1 MNCKQGDLA
10 VIVRSTHGHEG
21 KIVRCLAVYVGYSTY
36 YGKRLHSPSESIV
49 WLLDT
54 TLNKGD
60 QENNLANDCCL
71 RPIRDQDGQ
80 DETLTWLDVPSKEI
94 A

>member
-10 VIVRSTHGHEG
+10 VIVRSYAGNEG
-21 KIVRCLAVYVGYSTY
+21 KMVECL
-36 YGKRLHSPSESIV
+36 RLVPEQENPMSEPGPV
-49 WLLDT
+49 WLVNIEL
-54 TLNKGD
+54 KGAWGDATPHIHDD
-60 QENNLANDCCL
+60 QL

>member
-10 VIVRSTHGHEG
+10 IVVFSICGNEG
-21 KIVRCLAVYVGYSTY
+21 KIVRCLQRYDGPWREGHNKPGWLTDTLI
-36 YGKRLHSPSESIV
+36 KRQDGTAHHAA
-49 WLLDT
+49 LD
-54 TLNKGD
+54 KY
-60 QENNLANDCCL
+60 L